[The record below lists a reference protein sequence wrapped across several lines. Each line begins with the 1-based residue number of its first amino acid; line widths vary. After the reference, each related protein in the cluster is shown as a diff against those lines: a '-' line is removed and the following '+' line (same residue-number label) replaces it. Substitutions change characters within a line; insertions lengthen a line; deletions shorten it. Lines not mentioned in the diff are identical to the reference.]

1 MYLYFCQALT
11 IKNHLSMKTFCL
23 SVFCLFSAS
32 LYSQSEWD
40 YVTSSNDS
48 SDWYVKDIKKIK
60 NTSSDDFD
68 FWVKIGSK
76 SFAVIASIAI
86 DYIKVVHLIEVV
98 FGCIS
103 RKHRGYSRVESATEY
118 GSKPCLTESV
128 LVSPLPR
135 ILEMSLIFGFVIGSI
150 QIVYTTF

>member
-68 FWVKIGSK
+68 FWVKIADSKKFNYKDGSATIK
-76 SFAVIASIAI
+76 KFTSAVFHYNINCSKKQYTILSSIEYNYKGIAVSNN
-86 DYIKVVHLIEVV
+86 DEPVTIEVFPDTV
-98 FGCIS
+98 A
-103 RKHRGYSRVESATEY
+103 ESIY
-118 GSKPCLTESV
+118 NYICSKP
-128 LVSPLPR
+128 
-135 ILEMSLIFGFVIGSI
+135 
-150 QIVYTTF
+150 